1 MYLTWINLSLFTTSR
16 NRARTERSSLYAICW
31 QCEKASTER
40 TPGIAWATFS
50 WTCQKC
56 VWDKD
61 WDGDV
66 ITART
71 WRWQAEHY
79 VIWSVILTLRT
90 GSSYH
95 LSCTTK
101 QLTSGFESKDRA
113 ASDSCSHGLISHKQI
128 ISAVGNL
135 SLVRLPPWSGA
146 VDLSQ

>member
-1 MYLTWINLSLFTTSR
+1 M
-16 NRARTERSSLYAICW
+16 
-31 QCEKASTER
+31 
-40 TPGIAWATFS
+40 
-50 WTCQKC
+50 
-56 VWDKD
+56 
-61 WDGDV
+61 
-66 ITART
+66 
-71 WRWQAEHY
+71 
-79 VIWSVILTLRT
+79 ILTLRT

-146 VDLSQ
+146 VNLSHKTVNYDAINNCMLFIIYSYCNHI